1 MCISGGHILPEM
13 DDGRIKK
20 CMKNKGM
27 ASVEAVIVIPC
38 FLFAFMM
45 MYHMVNIISLKTVV
59 YEATAQTA
67 EYLAEYAYLA
77 DITDLKTVGLTKIK
91 FSSYLDDPE
100 LVKSYVSNGISGI
113 SFQGSEL
120 PDQDGNIV
128 IMVRYTIKL
137 PGLGITTDIS
147 FKFVQKAYLGKK
159 ILSGTNISE
168 DDIYVYITDNCEVYH
183 INRSCSHLE
192 LKISIKEYES
202 VKKKGQGNVLFAGG
216 KQGIMYI

>member
-1 MCISGGHILPEM
+1 MEK
-13 DDGRIKK
+13 R
-20 CMKNKGM
+20 MKNKGM

-38 FLFAFMM
+38 FLLAFMM

-77 DITDLKTVGLTKIK
+77 DITDLKTAGLTKSK
-91 FSSYLDDPE
+91 FSSYLDDPA
-100 LVKSYVSNGISGI
+100 LVNKYVSNGISGI
-113 SFQGSEL
+113 SFNGSWL

-137 PGLGITTDIS
+137 PGLGLTRDIS

-159 ILSGTNISE
+159 ILSGTSVSE

-192 LKISIKEYES
+192 LKISTKEYES
-202 VKKKGQGNVLFAGG
+202 VKKKGQENALFAGG
-216 KQGIMYI
+216 WQEIMYI